1 MNKEWTGNKN
11 SVAAMLGMK
20 TIWHP
25 EDREPNDFY
34 STDPKAVR
42 ALMERLQVSK
52 DAIIYECACGAGNL
66 SIELESMGYNVLST
80 DLIDRGYG
88 TPGIDFLQVKSIP
101 DNCIILTNPPYKYT
115 SKFIEHSMDLLTM
128 GGGSSVFAK
137 YQLSIRKSAV
147 PRYLQQGM
155 AGEGVHFFQSCTL
168 LQKRYQFRTRQ
179 PRKLCLVYIP
189 EGTCRS
195 TGH

>member
-1 MNKEWTGNKN
+1 
-11 SVAAMLGMK
+11 MLGMK
-20 TIWHP
+20 TVWHP

-42 ALMERLQVSK
+42 ALMERLQVPK
-52 DAIIYECACGAGNL
+52 DTIIYECACGNGNL
-66 SIELESMGYNVLST
+66 STELESMGYQVLST

-115 SKFIEHSMDLLTM
+115 SEFIEHSMDLLPM

-137 YQLSIRKSAV
+137 YQLSIRKGPV
-147 PRYLQQGM
+147 PRYIPKGM
-155 AGEGVHFFQSCTL
+155 AKEGL
-168 LQKRYQFRTRQ
+168 
-179 PRKLCLVYIP
+179 YIL
-189 EGTCRS
+189 
-195 TGH
+195 